1 MIYDYLIIGAGL
13 FGSIFAY
20 EANKIGKKVL
30 VIDQRNHIGGNCYTE
45 PHEDY
50 HIHKYGPHIFH
61 TSKKYIWDYLNEFT
75 EFNNYSHRVKAIN
88 KGKTYSL
95 PVNLSTINQI
105 WPEVNTPDKAIAKI
119 QSEIVPCENPKN
131 LEEHILSFVGP
142 TIYETLIYGYTKKQW
157 GKEPKY
163 LPSSIIKRL
172 PIRYTYDDSYYP
184 DQDIYQG
191 IPVNGYTPIFEKM
204 LKGIDIELNVD
215 FFSDR
220 SYWESKA
227 HKIVYTGQIQRYF
240 DYMYGDLEYR
250 SLDFK
255 NYEVMTDFQ
264 GCSQMNYPDENTS
277 WNRIIQHK
285 HFTKSKSK
293 YDLITYEYSKKYD
306 SKDLTSQP
314 YYAVND
320 ETNNLI
326 YERYKDYYQKFTKN
340 LIIGGRLGNY
350 RYYDMDMTIANA
362 LSVCKRELA
371 GISV

>member
-1 MIYDYLIIGAGL
+1 MVYDYLIIGAGL

-20 EANKIGKKVL
+20 EANKTGKKVL

-88 KGKTYSL
+88 HGNIYSL
-95 PVNLSTINQI
+95 PINLLTINQI
-105 WPEVNTPDKAIAKI
+105 WPDANTPDKALAKI
-119 QSEIVPCENPKN
+119 QAEIVPCKNPKN
-131 LEEHILSFVGP
+131 LEDHILSLVGP
-142 TIYETLIYGYTKKQW
+142 TIYKTLIYGYTKKQW
-157 GKEPKY
+157 GKEPKC

-172 PIRYTYDDSYYP
+172 PIRYTFDDSYYP
-184 DQDIYQG
+184 DQDVYQG
-191 IPVNGYTPIFEKM
+191 VPINGYTPIFERM

-277 WNRIIQHK
+277 WTRVIQHR

-293 YDLITYEYSKKYD
+293 NDLITYEYSKKYD
-306 SKDLTSQP
+306 SKDLYSQP
-314 YYAVND
+314 YYSVND
-320 ETNNLI
+320 ETNNFI

-371 GISV
+371 GNSV

>member
-1 MIYDYLIIGAGL
+1 MAYDYLIIGAGL

-45 PHEDY
+45 PYEDY

-61 TSKKYIWDYLNEFT
+61 TSQKYIWDYLNQFT
-75 EFNNYSHRVKAIN
+75 SFNNYSHRVKAVN
-88 KGKTYSL
+88 QGKTYSL
-95 PVNLSTINQI
+95 PINLSTINQI
-105 WPEVNTPDKAIAKI
+105 WPEVNTPDKAIARI

-131 LEEHILSFVGP
+131 LEDHILSLVGP
-142 TIYETLIYGYTKKQW
+142 TLYKTLIYGYTKKQW

-184 DQDIYQG
+184 DQDVYQG
-191 IPVNGYTPIFEKM
+191 IPINGYTSIFEKL

-215 FFSDR
+215 FFNDR

-227 HKIVYTGQIQRYF
+227 HKVVYTGQIERYF

-293 YDLITYEYSKKYD
+293 NDLITYEYSKNYNP
-306 SKDLTSQP
+306 KDLNSNP
-314 YYAVND
+314 YYSVND
-320 ETNNLI
+320 EKNNQI

-371 GISV
+371 GNSV